1 MIDDERVSLHVPD
14 QVEVSYELA
23 GLGSRFLAAVIDA
36 AIFVAVVGLLAF
48 SAWAIRSYITGDPFV
63 SAFTGWIVFGASI
76 LLGVTY
82 NVYYELAA
90 EGKTPGKRV
99 TGLRVVAVDGAS
111 VSFEQ
116 SAVRNILRIADWLPM
131 LYGAGVVS
139 LLVTGRNQRLGDL
152 AAGTMVIKERLDA
165 SIEEVPVPQAPSE
178 TAAAPLPPEVS
189 EEVLHA
195 VRAGVRTV
203 SREEEK
209 TIRRFLERRYD
220 LAPDARRRLASRL
233 ADGLRQRFP
242 GLDAGRLSN
251 PESFLEVVI
260 RAIDERR

>member
-1 MIDDERVSLHVPD
+1 MIDDERVSLHIPE

-36 AIFVAVVGLLAF
+36 AAFMAGMSLLAI
-48 SAWAIRSYITGDPFV
+48 SAWAIRSRITGDPFV
-63 SAFTGWIVFGASI
+63 SAFVGWIVFGAWI
-76 LLGVTY
+76 LLGIAY
-82 NVYYELAA
+82 HVYYELAA
-90 EGKTPGKRV
+90 EGKTPGKRA
-99 TGLRVVAVDGAS
+99 TGLRVVGVDGAS

-139 LLVTGRNQRLGDL
+139 LLVGGRNQRLGDL
-152 AAGTMVIKERLDA
+152 AAGTMVVKERL
-165 SIEEVPVPQAPSE
+165 EEAPNGLPLPE
-178 TAAAPLPPEVS
+178 TAPNTATPLPPEVS
-189 EEVLHA
+189 EDLLQT

-220 LAPDARRRLASRL
+220 LAPDARRRLATRL
-233 ADGLRQRFP
+233 ADALRQRFP
-242 GLDAGRLSN
+242 GLDAGRLPN
-251 PESFLEVVI
+251 PEAFLEVVI
-260 RAIDERR
+260 RAIDERI